1 MIFSIPN
8 GMGGRDEHVVA
19 ENTAIVVSAFF
30 VTLGQTVVVLVN
42 FSDGEAIEISNNPMR
57 NYVGSRIT
65 CMGAVNIPPVHTA
78 TTVVEVPDRT
88 VPETARVT
96 INRPTRGVETTPA
109 GTISVDP
116 REFGW
121 FCNGTSPVY
130 ERPQEENNSESPYII
145 RFEQE

>member
-1 MIFSIPN
+1 MIFSIPD
-8 GMGGRDEHVVA
+8 GMGGREEHAVF

-42 FSDGEAIEISNNPMR
+42 FSNGETSEISNDPMR

-65 CMGAVNIPPVHTA
+65 CMGAVHIPPVHTA

-96 INRPTRGVETTPA
+96 TNRPTRGVETTPA
-109 GTISVDP
+109 GTISIDP

-121 FCNGTSPVY
+121 FTNGTTNVY
-130 ERPQEENNSESPYII
+130 ERPREENNEEAPYII